1 MPYSTLKYNSDKKYW
16 NKWFPADF
24 VVECFPGQ
32 FRNWFYS
39 LLSMSAMLEQKAPF
53 KTLLGH
59 ALVKDENGR
68 EMHKSWGNAIW
79 FEDAAEK
86 MGVDVM
92 RWLYAS
98 QNPEHNL
105 LFGYSIVDEVR
116 KNLITLWNTYY
127 FFVTY
132 ANLDNFDPNAVSV
145 DDSDYTIL
153 DKWISSKMNEFIVES
168 ENHYKNFEVYKLM
181 KNASIILDHLS
192 NWYVRR
198 NRRRFWKSESDN
210 DKNAAYLTLYNSLMT
225 YIKVLAPII
234 PFLTE
239 EIYKNLSN
247 ASDSIHLSSFPEYDK
262 NKTDFNLIKEI
273 DDVINIVN
281 LSRSIRNKSNI
292 KTRQPLSKIYIYSN
306 KDISNSIERNKSQIK
321 DELNIKSI
329 EVCNNVN
336 DILEYE
342 IKPNFALLSAKY
354 AKNMKDVISE
364 INKQDANQ
372 IISELNKNKK
382 FIINLD
388 GNNIDILEEEI
399 LINEL
404 PKDDLCINSNRDFTI
419 GLDTVITKELHMEGV
434 LRDLIRYVQ
443 NFRKDSK
450 LEVSDRI
457 LFSVSGSNEVIES
470 INQFKDYFK
479 NETLT
484 DSIDNDL
491 ENMDY
496 RTKFKINNQDVEIGI
511 SKV

>member
-1 MPYSTLKYNSDKKYW
+1 
-16 NKWFPADF
+16 
-24 VVECFPGQ
+24 
-32 FRNWFYS
+32 
-39 LLSMSAMLEQKAPF
+39 MSAMLEKKAPF

-105 LFGYSIVDEVR
+105 LFGYSIADEVR
-116 KNLITLWNTYY
+116 KSLITLWNTYY

-132 ANLDNFDPNAVSV
+132 ANLDNFDPHSV
-145 DDSDYTIL
+145 DVEDSDYTIL
-153 DKWISSKMNEFIVES
+153 DNWISSKMNEFINDS
-168 ENHYKNFEVYKLM
+168 KSHYEKFEVYKLM
-181 KNASIILDHLS
+181 KNASLILDNLS

-210 DKNAAYLTLYNSLMT
+210 DKNAAYLTLYNALIT
-225 YIKVLAPII
+225 YVKVLAPII

-239 EIYKNLSN
+239 EIYKNLSG
-247 ASDSIHLSSFPEYDK
+247 SDSSIHLSNFPDYDK
-262 NKTDFNLIKEI
+262 NKTDFNLINEI
-273 DDVINIVN
+273 DDVISIVN

-292 KTRQPLSKIYIYSN
+292 KTRQPLSKIYIYSD
-306 KDISNSIERNKSQIK
+306 KDISDSIKRNESQIK

-329 EVCNNVN
+329 EICDNAN
-336 DILEYE
+336 DILDYE
-342 IKPNFALLSAKY
+342 VKPNFALLSSKY
-354 AKNMKDVISE
+354 SKEMKDIVSSIKNM
-364 INKQDANQ
+364 DANQ
-372 IISELNKNKK
+372 LVEEINKNKK
-382 FIINLD
+382 FIININGDDIEILD
-388 GNNIDILEEEI
+388 NEV

-404 PKDDLCINSNRDFTI
+404 PKNNLCTNSNRNFVI
-419 GLDTVITKELHMEGV
+419 GLDTVITKELKMEGI
-434 LRDLIRYVQ
+434 LRDLIRHVQ

-457 LFSVSGSNEVIES
+457 IFSILASDEVISSVNKFE
-470 INQFKDYFK
+470 DYFK

-484 DSIDNDL
+484 DSIINDL
-491 ENMDY
+491 DNMDY
-496 RTKFKINNQDVEIGI
+496 RVKFKINNEDVEIGI